1 MLMTV
6 LQVALGGALG
16 ASGRYLSGVAL
27 MRAFGPQ
34 PMPIGVIFVNILGSF
49 LMGALVVFLGQR
61 QMTHLNPL
69 LATGFLGGFT
79 TFSSFSLEAWTLI
92 ERGDTTLAVAYI
104 GISVSAALLGLV
116 AGIYMMRTLMGA
128 L

>member
-34 PMPIGVIFVNILGSF
+34 PMPVGVLFVNILGSF

-61 QMTHLNPL
+61 QLTHFNPL

-79 TFSSFSLEAWTLI
+79 TFSSFSLEAWTMI
-92 ERGDTTLAVAYI
+92 ERGDMALGAAYI
-104 GISVSAALLGLV
+104 GISVSAGLLGLV
-116 AGIYMMRTLMGA
+116 AGLYMMRAILGA

>member
-34 PMPIGVIFVNILGSF
+34 PMPVGVIFVNILGSF

-79 TFSSFSLEAWTLI
+79 TFSSFSLEAWTLV
-92 ERGDTTLAVAYI
+92 ERGDVALGAAYI
-104 GISVSAALLGLV
+104 GLSVSAAILGLV
-116 AGIYMMRTLMGA
+116 AGIYMMRAILGA